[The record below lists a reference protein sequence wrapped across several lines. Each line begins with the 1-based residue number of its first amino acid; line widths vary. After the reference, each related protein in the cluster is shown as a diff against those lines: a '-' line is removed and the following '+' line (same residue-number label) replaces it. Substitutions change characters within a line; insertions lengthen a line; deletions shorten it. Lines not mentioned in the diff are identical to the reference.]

1 MSIKNTAIK
10 SCVRSYLGGQDHFH
24 SVKGNCQIVA
34 IQDWIYKGTIRHSVE
49 NHPRK
54 NVKILYTNT
63 LLCET
68 CKSANFLI
76 FWSMHKF
83 SHSEFQKHD
92 FHICIQQMNQIK
104 YQAGRQLEG
113 GHGPTIFWPCLASK
127 VQEKSISCC
136 LLIKPKAYLD
146 FKTRLQTRFECK
158 VSRQGKANYQGKA

>member
-1 MSIKNTAIK
+1 MRIKNTAIK

-104 YQAGRQLEG
+104 YQAGRQLALPRLESCTSSTCKSLMDLKSSFG
-113 GHGPTIFWPCLASK
+113 AQNTLHTIICHFHITIYSFILLHMSR
-127 VQEKSISCC
+127 KS
-136 LLIKPKAYLD
+136 
-146 FKTRLQTRFECK
+146 
-158 VSRQGKANYQGKA
+158 

>member
-1 MSIKNTAIK
+1 MSYEEKNTAIK

-104 YQAGRQLEG
+104 YQAGR
-113 GHGPTIFWPCLASK
+113 
-127 VQEKSISCC
+127 
-136 LLIKPKAYLD
+136 
-146 FKTRLQTRFECK
+146 
-158 VSRQGKANYQGKA
+158 

>member
-1 MSIKNTAIK
+1 MRIKNTAIK

-92 FHICIQQMNQIK
+92 FHICIQQMNQMK

-113 GHGPTIFWPCLASK
+113 AMAPQYFALPCLESCTSSTCKSLNALLWPSK
-127 VQEKSISCC
+127 VLSVLKI
-136 LLIKPKAYLD
+136 P
-146 FKTRLQTRFECK
+146 
-158 VSRQGKANYQGKA
+158 

>member
-1 MSIKNTAIK
+1 MRIKNTAIK

-104 YQAGRQLEG
+104 YQAGRQLEE
-113 GHGPTIFWPCLASK
+113 GHGPTIFCPPL
-127 VQEKSISCC
+127 
-136 LLIKPKAYLD
+136 P
-146 FKTRLQTRFECK
+146 
-158 VSRQGKANYQGKA
+158 RQLYKQYM